1 MWIWINF
8 IKFWRAMIEGHGDD
22 LYKYR
27 NIVANFS
34 SNVYNEVVHTPLWNH
49 LRERMECMVS
59 YPEPQPY
66 TLEGALAAACGV
78 AGENVCVTN
87 GATEAIY
94 LIAQCFAGEKSV
106 IFVPTF
112 SEYADACRVHRHTIV
127 ECTSLQGIRED
138 CRRKAPALVWI
149 CNPNNPTGRVVEKG
163 ELKKLTEEFPE
174 VIFVFDQSYAFFTD
188 REVMTVAEGVECKN
202 IIQLHSMTK
211 RYAVPGIRLG
221 YLTACAELL
230 QRIRDI
236 RMPWSVNAFAIETGL
251 FLLQNDISESTN
263 ISVLL
268 ARSRALGEKIAAF
281 GTGSPEGSF
290 FEVEPSHTHYML
302 VRIARPLQYNLK
314 GMGGDVYTGKFS
326 FTSAAVLK
334 EYLAQECGIL
344 IRDASNFATIG
355 EGHFRIATQNDTQ
368 NELLL
373 KSLEKLC
380 M

>member
-1 MWIWINF
+1 
-8 IKFWRAMIEGHGDD
+8 MIEGHGDD
-22 LYKYR
+22 LYKYS

-34 SNVYNEVVHTPLWNH
+34 SNVYNEVGHAPLWKH

-66 TLEGALAAACGV
+66 TLEGALASACGV
-78 AGENVCVTN
+78 ADENVCVTN

-94 LIAQCFAGEKSV
+94 LIAQCFAGGRSV

-112 SEYADACRVHRHTIV
+112 SEYADACRVHRHIIV
-127 ECTSLQGIRED
+127 ECTSLEGIREE
-138 CRRKAPALVWI
+138 CRRNAHSLVWI
-149 CNPNNPTGRVVEKG
+149 CNPNNPTGRVMEKRD
-163 ELKKLTEEFPE
+163 LQKLVEEFPQ
-174 VIFVFDQSYAFFTD
+174 VTFVFDQSYAFFTE
-188 REVMTVAEGVECKN
+188 REVMAVGEGIAYKN
-202 IIQLHSMTK
+202 VIQLHSMTK
-211 RYAVPGIRLG
+211 RYAVPGVRLG
-221 YLTACAELL
+221 YLTACAKLL

-251 FLLQNDISESTN
+251 FLLQNDISKSTN
-263 ISVLL
+263 INVLL
-268 ARSRALGEKIAAF
+268 AKSRELGEKIASF
-281 GTGSPEGSF
+281 GAGTPQGSF

-302 VRIARPLQYNLK
+302 VRIARPLQY
-314 GMGGDVYTGKFS
+314 GSVFDGTEAGSADGRFRS
-326 FTSAAVLK
+326 ASAAVLK

-344 IRDASNFATIG
+344 IRDASNFATLG

>member
-1 MWIWINF
+1 
-8 IKFWRAMIEGHGDD
+8 MIEGHGDD
-22 LYKYR
+22 LYKYS

-34 SNVYNEVVHTPLWNH
+34 SNVYNEVGHAPLWEH

-66 TLEGALAAACGV
+66 TLEGALASACGV
-78 AGENVCVTN
+78 AGENMCVTN

-94 LIAQCFAGEKSV
+94 LIAQCFAGGRSV

-112 SEYADACRVHRHTIV
+112 SEYADACRVHRHTIA
-127 ECTSLQGIRED
+127 ECTSLEGIREE
-138 CRRKAPALVWI
+138 CRINAPALVWI
-149 CNPNNPTGRVVEKG
+149 CNPNNPTGRVVEKR
-163 ELKKLTEEFPE
+163 ELQELVEEFPE
-174 VIFVFDQSYAFFTD
+174 VTFVFDQSYAFFTE
-188 REVMTVAEGVECKN
+188 REVMAVGEGIVFKN
-202 IIQLHSMTK
+202 VIQLHSMTK
-211 RYAVPGIRLG
+211 RYAVPGVRLG

-251 FLLQNDISESTN
+251 FLLQNDISKSTN
-263 ISVLL
+263 INVLL
-268 ARSRALGEKIAAF
+268 EKSRALGEKIASF
-281 GTGSPEGSF
+281 GAGTPEGSF

-302 VRIARPLQYNLK
+302 VRIARPLRYGN
-314 GMGGDVYTGKFS
+314 S
-326 FTSAAVLK
+326 SSASAAVLK

-344 IRDASNFATIG
+344 IRDASNFATLG
-355 EGHFRIATQNDTQ
+355 EGHFRIATQNDAQ

>member
-1 MWIWINF
+1 
-8 IKFWRAMIEGHGDD
+8 MIEGHGDD

-94 LIAQCFAGEKSV
+94 LIAQCFAGKESV

-127 ECTSLQGIRED
+127 ECTSLEGIREE
-138 CRRKAPALVWI
+138 CRRNAPALVWI

-163 ELKKLTEEFPE
+163 ELQKLTEDFPE

-188 REVMTVAEGVECKN
+188 REIMIVGEGVLSKN
-202 IIQLHSMTK
+202 VIQLHSMTK
-211 RYAVPGIRLG
+211 KYAVPGVRLG

-230 QRIRDI
+230 QKIRDI

-251 FLLQNDISESTN
+251 FLLQNDISASTN
-263 ISVLL
+263 INMLL
-268 ARSRALGEKIAAF
+268 AKSRALGEKIAAL
-281 GTGSPEGSF
+281 GAESAKGSF

-302 VRIARPLQYNLK
+302 IRIARPLLYNCN
-314 GMGGDVYTGKFS
+314 GVGADVCSGKFS
-326 FTSAAVLK
+326 SVSAAVLK
-334 EYLAQECGIL
+334 KYLAQECGIL
-344 IRDASNFATIG
+344 IRDASNFATLG

-373 KSLEKLC
+373 KSLERLC